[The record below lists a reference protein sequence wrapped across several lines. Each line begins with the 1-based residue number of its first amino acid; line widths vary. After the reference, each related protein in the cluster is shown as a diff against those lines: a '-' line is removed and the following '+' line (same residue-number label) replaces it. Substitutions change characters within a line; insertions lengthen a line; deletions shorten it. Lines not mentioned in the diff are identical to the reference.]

1 MKTPGKHKKTAKA
14 PKLHTMKH
22 QITFTFIG
30 LLLLSVL
37 AITLINGIFLEKYYV
52 SRKKEVLLEAK
63 EVLAQI
69 DVDEVVHDDGTEE
82 ELPSQIAQSGSR
94 NNLTWVLINSDN
106 T

>member
-1 MKTPGKHKKTAKA
+1 MKTPGKHKKNAKA
-14 PKLHTMKH
+14 QKLHTMKH

-69 DVDEVVHDDGTEE
+69 DVDEVVHE
-82 ELPSQIAQSGSR
+82 
-94 NNLTWVLINSDN
+94 
-106 T
+106 